1 MGVSDPHTPGSGAA
15 RLVAFIREQCAAE
28 AETVITQAQERAQR
42 TRTAAAAEAES
53 IRDAARRQGEERG
66 RRRAAEILTLADA
79 ESHREWLHAREQLI
93 DAAIEQ
99 AWHAL
104 ARFPEMPDA
113 TQVLTRMIAE
123 ALAALPP
130 GAVRMHVPEAY
141 AAIFDAAQRA
151 GAIPNGRVVHVEK
164 ATLAGGVIVETEDGR
179 VRFDN
184 SFDARGRRRR
194 ETLRRLVAD
203 TLFSEASTTA
213 AS

>member
-1 MGVSDPHTPGSGAA
+1 MGVSDPQTSGSGAA
-15 RLVAFIREQCAAE
+15 RLVGFIREQCAVE
-28 AETVITQAQERAQR
+28 ADTVIAQAQERAQR
-42 TRTAAAAEAES
+42 ARAAAAAEAES
-53 IRDAARRQGEERG
+53 IRAAARRQGEARG

-79 ESHREWLHAREQLI
+79 ESHREWLQAREQLI
-93 DAAIEQ
+93 DAAIAQ

-113 TQVLTRMIAE
+113 TQVLTRLIAE

-130 GAVRMHVPEAY
+130 GAVRIHVPEAY
-141 AAIFDAAQRA
+141 DAIFDAAQHT

-164 ATLAGGVIVETEDGR
+164 AALAGGVIVETEDGR

-194 ETLRRLVAD
+194 EALRRLVAD
-203 TLFSEASTTA
+203 TLFSEASPA
-213 AS
+213 EPS